1 LNNDVRALS
10 GKELGLEDVYP
21 KISKEGNTE
30 RSSRVSSFGSISD
43 SEASPVFKY
52 NRLKAECVRGVVG
65 SGHPSISLES

>member
-21 KISKEGNTE
+21 NFSKEGNTE
-30 RSSRVSSFGSISD
+30 RSSRVSSFGSISE
-43 SEASPVFKY
+43 EASPVFKY

-65 SGHPSISLES
+65 SRYPSISLAR